1 MASKNHLWV
10 VAGLSERVGDVAYN
24 TVALINR
31 QHNLACTYREVHLSR
46 EEWKEGVRPGDEC
59 PVFDTGFG
67 CVGMQTC
74 CDGFF
79 PQSTA
84 IPPGKG
90 AEVIVAS
97 TWGDT
102 LPDADGKVSGETV
115 FRARARDNGVYLA
128 SAVYDGNSLVIDPM
142 DRILALDA
150 GKTGV
155 FWAEVDLSKREC
167 LDWVGYWRSIGP
179 RDRVPKGPW
188 TPPRPTRRRG
198 TLSSSSCHPFRTRY
212 RVSRATATERLRNA
226 AVWIDRLSL
235 MYLRS

>member
-128 SAVYDGNSLVIDPM
+128 SGVYDGNSLVIDPM

-155 FWAEVDLSKREC
+155 FWAEVDLSKRSATGGPSARETAC
-167 LDWVGYWRSIGP
+167 LRAHGRPPDEPGGEELCPVVLAIHFA
-179 RDRVPKGPW
+179 RVTGSLV
-188 TPPRPTRRRG
+188 RRRRSVCG
-198 TLSSSSCHPFRTRY
+198 TPRCGSTGSP
-212 RVSRATATERLRNA
+212 
-226 AVWIDRLSL
+226 
-235 MYLRS
+235 